1 MKTSDILTVE
11 WQIQTYTWQN
21 SIVLKYTHGWV
32 QAKLETCEEDEW
44 IASMFISC
52 WSEVLGYLVM
62 SDCDPVDCSPPGSSV
77 LGILQAGILEWIAIP
92 VSRGSS
98 QLRDRTQVS
107 CIVGRFFTVW
117 TTEKSLFPIK
127 LFLKFF
133 PLQKF
138 SFLLQKAILDWFQI
152 LAITNKGAMNICLQ
166 ILHNLNFHFPWI
178 NAQ

>member
-1 MKTSDILTVE
+1 MYPCWEGFLFQLWPCYSLSLPFK
-11 WQIQTYTWQN
+11 QN
-21 SIVLKYTHGWV
+21 TGRTFFLPYNLHFLVI
-32 QAKLETCEEDEW
+32 
-44 IASMFISC
+44 ISC

-77 LGILQAGILEWIAIP
+77 LGILQARILEWIAIP

-117 TTEKSLFPIK
+117 TTEKSLFAIK

-133 PLQKF
+133 
-138 SFLLQKAILDWFQI
+138 LLHKAILDWLPLCI
-152 LAITNKGAMNICLQ
+152 PGAVATSAPIMLHAFCLSSHSQ
-166 ILHNLNFHFPWI
+166 NVLVLDRQMYCFFGFRFC
-178 NAQ
+178 